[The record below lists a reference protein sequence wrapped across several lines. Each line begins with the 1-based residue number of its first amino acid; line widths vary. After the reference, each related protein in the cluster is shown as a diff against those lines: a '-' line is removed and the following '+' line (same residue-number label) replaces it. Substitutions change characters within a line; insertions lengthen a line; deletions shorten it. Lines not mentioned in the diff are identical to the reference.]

1 MSSRSS
7 SVSTIR
13 RKPHQAR
20 SQERFNRILDVAE
33 ALFVAQGYAATTTN
47 EIAKQAQVP
56 IGSLYQFFSDKKAIV
71 QALTV
76 RYNQLFH
83 ERLAL
88 LDNADLAQLPL
99 SNVEQL
105 IDITAQF
112 FDDYP
117 GYYAIFMEVQGSV
130 PEVQKAEETAD
141 AKLII
146 DLATSLAQRDSSK
159 DAADYEIVAFVLVKA
174 IGPLVWLSLSQE
186 KGFQQQLTSEAKRMA
201 LSYLQSYLPP
211 RLDP

>member
-1 MSSRSS
+1 MSDKLS

-20 SQERFNRILDVAE
+20 SQERVNRILDVAE
-33 ALFVAQGYAATTTN
+33 ALFVAQGYTATTTN

-88 LDNADLAQLPL
+88 LDNTELAQLPL
-99 SNVEQL
+99 STYVEQL
-105 IDITAQF
+105 VDITAQF

-117 GYYAIFMEVQGSV
+117 GYYAIFMEVQGAV
-130 PEVQKAEETAD
+130 PEVQEAEETAD
-141 AKLII
+141 AKLIT
-146 DLATSLAQRDSSK
+146 DLATALAQRDVGK
-159 DAADYEIVAFVLVKA
+159 DAVDYEIVAFVLVKA
-174 IGPLVWLSLSQE
+174 IGPLVWLSLGQE
-186 KGFQQQLTSEAKRMA
+186 QAFQQQLTLEAKRLA
-201 LSYLQSYLPP
+201 LSYLQSYLPSS
-211 RLDP
+211 

>member
-1 MSSRSS
+1 MSDKLS

-20 SQERFNRILDVAE
+20 SQERVNRILDVAE

-71 QALTV
+71 QGLTV

-88 LDNADLAQLPL
+88 LNNAELAKLPL
-99 SNVEQL
+99 STYVEQL
-105 IDITAQF
+105 IDITSQF

-117 GYYAIFMEVQGSV
+117 GYYAIFMEVQGDV
-130 PEVQKAEETAD
+130 PEVQEAEDNAD
-141 AKLII
+141 AKLIT
-146 DLATSLAQRDSSK
+146 DLATTLAQRDTGK
-159 DAADYEIVAFVLVKA
+159 DAVDYEIVAFVLVKA
-174 IGPLVWLSLSQE
+174 IGPLVWLSLGQE
-186 KGFQQQLTSEAKRMA
+186 QAFQQRLILEAKRLA
-201 LSYLQSYLPP
+201 LSYLQSYLPSS
-211 RLDP
+211 

>member
-1 MSSRSS
+1 MSDKLS

-20 SQERFNRILDVAE
+20 SQERVNRILDVAE

-71 QALTV
+71 QGLTV
-76 RYNQLFH
+76 RYNHLFH

-88 LDNADLAQLPL
+88 LNNAELAQLTL
-99 SNVEQL
+99 STYVEQL
-105 IDITAQF
+105 IDITSQF

-117 GYYAIFMEVQGSV
+117 GYYAIFMEVQGDV
-130 PEVQKAEETAD
+130 PEVQEAEDNAD
-141 AKLII
+141 TKLIT
-146 DLATSLAQRDSSK
+146 DLATTLAQRDTGK
-159 DAADYEIVAFVLVKA
+159 DAVDYEIVAFVLVKA
-174 IGPLVWLSLSQE
+174 IGPLVWLSLGQE
-186 KGFQQQLTSEAKRMA
+186 QAFQQRLILEAKRLA
-201 LSYLQSYLPP
+201 LSYLQSYLPSS
-211 RLDP
+211 

>member
-1 MSSRSS
+1 MSDKLS

-20 SQERFNRILDVAE
+20 SQERVNRILDVAE

-71 QALTV
+71 QGLTV
-76 RYNQLFH
+76 RYNHLFH

-88 LDNADLAQLPL
+88 LNNAELAKLPL
-99 SNVEQL
+99 STYVEEL
-105 IDITAQF
+105 IDITSQF

-117 GYYAIFMEVQGSV
+117 GYYAIFMEVQGDV
-130 PEVQKAEETAD
+130 PEVQEAEDNAD
-141 AKLII
+141 AKLIT
-146 DLATSLAQRDSSK
+146 DLATTLAQRDTGK
-159 DAADYEIVAFVLVKA
+159 DAVDYEIVAFVLVKA
-174 IGPLVWLSLSQE
+174 IGPLVWISLGQE
-186 KGFQQQLTSEAKRMA
+186 ELFQQRLILEAKRLA
-201 LSYLQSYLPP
+201 LSYLQSYLPSS
-211 RLDP
+211 

>member
-1 MSSRSS
+1 MSDKLS

-20 SQERFNRILDVAE
+20 SQERVNRILDVAE

-71 QALTV
+71 QGLTV
-76 RYNQLFH
+76 RYNHLFH

-88 LDNADLAQLPL
+88 LNNAELAKLPL
-99 SNVEQL
+99 STYVEQL
-105 IDITAQF
+105 IDITSQF

-117 GYYAIFMEVQGSV
+117 GYYAIFMEVQGDV
-130 PEVQKAEETAD
+130 PEVQEAEDNAD
-141 AKLII
+141 AKLIT
-146 DLATSLAQRDSSK
+146 DLATTLAQRDTGI
-159 DAADYEIVAFVLVKA
+159 DAVDYEIVAFVLVKA
-174 IGPLVWLSLSQE
+174 IGPLVWISLGQE
-186 KGFQQQLTSEAKRMA
+186 ELFQQRLILEAKRMA
-201 LSYLQSYLPP
+201 LSYLQSYLPSS
-211 RLDP
+211 

>member
-1 MSSRSS
+1 MSDSPS
-7 SVSTIR
+7 SVGTIR

-20 SQERFNRILDVAE
+20 SQERVNRILDVAE
-33 ALFVAQGYAATTTN
+33 ALFVARGYAATTTN

-71 QALTV
+71 QALTM

-88 LDNADLAQLPL
+88 LSATEITKLPL
-99 SNVEQL
+99 STYVEQL

-112 FDDYP
+112 FGDYP

-130 PEVQKAEETAD
+130 PEVQEVEDTAD
-141 AKLII
+141 AKLIT
-146 DLATSLAQRDSSK
+146 DLATSLAQRDTGI
-159 DAADYEIVAFVLVKA
+159 DAEDYEIVAFVLVKA
-174 IGPLVWLSLSQE
+174 IGPLVWLSLGQE
-186 KGFQQQLTSEAKRMA
+186 EAFQQRLILEAKRLA
-201 LSYLQSYLPP
+201 FSYLQSYLPSS
-211 RLDP
+211 

>member
-1 MSSRSS
+1 MSDKPS

-20 SQERFNRILDVAE
+20 SQERVNRILDVAE

-76 RYNQLFH
+76 RYNQLLH

-88 LDNADLAQLPL
+88 LSTTEITKLPL
-99 SNVEQL
+99 STYVEQL
-105 IDITAQF
+105 IDTTTQF

-130 PEVQKAEETAD
+130 PEVQEAEETAD
-141 AKLII
+141 AKLIT
-146 DLATSLAQRDSSK
+146 DLATMFAQRDTGK
-159 DAADYEIVAFVLVKA
+159 DAVDYEIVAFVLVKA

-186 KGFQQQLTSEAKRMA
+186 KAFEQRLTSEAKRLA
-201 LSYLQSYLPP
+201 LSYLQSYLPSS
-211 RLDP
+211 

>member
-1 MSSRSS
+1 MSNKPS

-20 SQERFNRILDVAE
+20 SQERVNRILDVAE

-88 LDNADLAQLPL
+88 LDNTELAQLPL

-117 GYYAIFMEVQGSV
+117 GYYAIFMEVQGAV
-130 PEVQKAEETAD
+130 PEVQEAEDTAD
-141 AKLII
+141 AKLIT
-146 DLATSLAQRDSSK
+146 DLARSLAQRN
-159 DAADYEIVAFVLVKA
+159 AGIRAVDYEIVAFVLVKA
-174 IGPLVWLSLSQE
+174 ISPLVWFSLSQKKE
-186 KGFQQQLTSEAKRMA
+186 FQQRLTSEAKRLA
-201 LSYLQSYLPP
+201 LSYLQSYLPSS
-211 RLDP
+211 

>member
-1 MSSRSS
+1 MSDKPSN
-7 SVSTIR
+7 VSTIR

-20 SQERFNRILDVAE
+20 SQERVNRILDVAE

-76 RYNQLFH
+76 RYNELLH

-88 LDNADLAQLPL
+88 LGTPEITKLPL
-99 SNVEQL
+99 STYVEQL
-105 IDITAQF
+105 IDTTTQF

-130 PEVQKAEETAD
+130 PEVQEAEETAD
-141 AKLII
+141 AKLIT
-146 DLATSLAQRDSSK
+146 DLATALAQRDTGK
-159 DAADYEIVAFVLVKA
+159 DAIDYEVVALVLVKA
-174 IGPLVWLSLSQE
+174 IGPLVWLALGQE
-186 KGFQQQLTSEAKRMA
+186 KAFQQRLTLEAKRLA
-201 LSYLQSYLPP
+201 LSYLQSYLPSS
-211 RLDP
+211 

>member
-1 MSSRSS
+1 MPDKPS
-7 SVSTIR
+7 SVSAIR

-20 SQERFNRILDVAE
+20 SQERVNRILDVAE
-33 ALFVAQGYAATTTN
+33 ALFIAQGYAATTTN

-88 LDNADLAQLPL
+88 PSAVEITKLPL
-99 SNVEQL
+99 SAYVDYL
-105 IDITAQF
+105 IDATTQF

-117 GYYAIFMEVQGSV
+117 GYYAIFMEVQGEV
-130 PEVQKAEETAD
+130 PEVREAEETAD
-141 AKLII
+141 SKLIT
-146 DLATSLAQRDSSK
+146 DLATTLAQRDTSV
-159 DAADYEIVAFVLVKA
+159 DTVDYEVVAFVLVKA
-174 IGPLVWLSLSQE
+174 IGPLVWLALGQE
-186 KGFQQQLTSEAKRMA
+186 QSFQQQLTVEAKRLA
-201 LSYLQSYLPP
+201 LSYLRSYLPSS
-211 RLDP
+211 

>member
-1 MSSRSS
+1 MSNKPS

-20 SQERFNRILDVAE
+20 SQERVNRILDVAE

-88 LDNADLAQLPL
+88 LDNTEPAQLPL

-130 PEVQKAEETAD
+130 IPNLKID
-141 AKLII
+141 ATDQPICPHPK
-146 DLATSLAQRDSSK
+146 
-159 DAADYEIVAFVLVKA
+159 
-174 IGPLVWLSLSQE
+174 SLSQGARDFEFGSLLPRE
-186 KGFQQQLTSEAKRMA
+186 KGWG
-201 LSYLQSYLPP
+201 
-211 RLDP
+211 